1 MFKGP
6 QYRYGLMAWKVL
18 KSLGVFGTGAA
29 AGAMFPAEDAGL
41 EEWAMFLALCLPPI
55 ITGVRNWI
63 KHHPLGKMTIRE
75 IMDAIYRFGA
85 CLLLVT
91 ALGFLSSGCTTLGQ
105 SSVTTKFEETI
116 APDGTATTLFEA
128 KSRGEVD
135 TSLHKMVYIWGG
147 EENQIIVGQDA
158 TGVTSPAQQALLS
171 GFAQLIAN
179 MPGMWNSLLGAVQRS
194 PEPVPVLEA
203 P

>member
-1 MFKGP
+1 
-6 QYRYGLMAWKVL
+6 
-18 KSLGVFGTGAA
+18 
-29 AGAMFPAEDAGL
+29 
-41 EEWAMFLALCLPPI
+41 
-55 ITGVRNWI
+55 
-63 KHHPLGKMTIRE
+63 
-75 IMDAIYRFGA
+75 
-85 CLLLVT
+85 
-91 ALGFLSSGCTTLGQ
+91 LGQ

-135 TSLHKMVYIWGG
+135 ASLHKMDYRWGG
-147 EENQIIVGQDA
+147 EENQIVVGQDA

-179 MPGMWNSLLGAVQRS
+179 VPGMWNSLMGAVGK
-194 PEPVPVLEA
+194 PPVPGV